1 MYCIRVCDLYVCIC
15 VRACFPL
22 TVSIIHSSPCHS
34 PSPLCCPLSQ
44 SLPPC
49 FDLFLLF
56 SPTRSQSQKHA
67 HAPIFPPTHAVG
79 TGESPTSS
87 TVWRRAMQR
96 NTKIGAAPLPNG
108 VSMATKGARP
118 CDAVSNKHRILNLN
132 REISFVYSSG
142 GGGGGM
148 GSIKKQK

>member
-1 MYCIRVCDLYVCIC
+1 MCVQPTVYGCVISLYLCAC
-15 VRACFPL
+15 VFSTHCLHHSFLSLSFFP
-22 TVSIIHSSPCHS
+22 
-34 PSPLCCPLSQ
+34 PLSRPFSQ

-49 FDLFLLF
+49 FDLSLLF
-56 SPTRSQSQKHA
+56 SPTRSQSQKHAHA

-79 TGESPTSS
+79 TGESPTGS

-118 CDAVSNKHRILNLN
+118 CDAVSSKHRVLNLSK
-132 REISFVYSSG
+132 EISLCSG
-142 GGGGGM
+142 GLGM